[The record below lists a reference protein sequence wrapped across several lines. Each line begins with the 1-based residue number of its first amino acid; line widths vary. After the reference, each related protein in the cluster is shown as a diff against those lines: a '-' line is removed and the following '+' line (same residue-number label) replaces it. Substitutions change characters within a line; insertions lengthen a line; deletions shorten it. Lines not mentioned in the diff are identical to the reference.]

1 MAMPDADHPL
11 LVSVPLVEPVITR
24 RIGLIRRKGR
34 SLSPAA
40 RQIYEFISEMKG
52 QRRVKRAASKAG

>member
-1 MAMPDADHPL
+1 
-11 LVSVPLVEPVITR
+11 VPLVDPVITR

-40 RQIYEFISEMKG
+40 QQIYEFFTEMKG
-52 QRRVKRAASKAG
+52 QRRAKRPASPAV